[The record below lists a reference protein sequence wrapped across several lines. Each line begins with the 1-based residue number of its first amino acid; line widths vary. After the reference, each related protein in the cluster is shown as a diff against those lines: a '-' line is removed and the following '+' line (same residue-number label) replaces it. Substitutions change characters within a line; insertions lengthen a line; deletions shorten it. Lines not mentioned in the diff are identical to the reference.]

1 MIDEATRDVLQEVVR
16 RESRSLLQYVR
27 EVPLWAGPADRIAL
41 ATVKALAAQEQ
52 RAVDDL
58 GRHLQ
63 KRKAGLTS
71 LGPYP
76 SGFTTVNDAAL
87 HHLLPRLV
95 AEQAAAVT
103 ALEADLARVTDP
115 DARAH
120 LEKLLRLKHQHR
132 PELEAFSAQ
141 PHTVWK

>member
-1 MIDEATRDVLQEVVR
+1 MIDEATRDVLQECVR

-27 EVPLWAGPADRIAL
+27 EVPLWAAPADRIAL
-41 ATVKALAAQEQ
+41 ATLKALALEEQ

-58 GRHLQ
+58 GRYLQ
-63 KRKAGLTS
+63 KRKAGLTT

-87 HHLLPRLV
+87 HHLLPRV
-95 AEQAAAVT
+95 VTEQAAAT
-103 ALEADLARVTDP
+103 AALEADLTRVADP

-120 LEKLLRLKHQHR
+120 LEKLLRLKRQHW
-132 PELEAFSAQ
+132 PELEALSAH